1 MKGTIFAGFIGCIL
15 LVSALGLAQSAD
27 RPVISLMIDADIAA
41 SPSDDQGREASQLL
55 HEIELKLEDN
65 GLNATFF
72 APYDLINSPARLRM
86 TALGRDNFEL
96 GMSGN
101 NSNERL
107 SAKTFS
113 EQKAILQKSMEAIES
128 CRVCGKNEI
137 AVWGFMP
144 QSFDQNEDTYKVLD
158 QLGIQYDTGFQAGVI
173 FAPGHE
179 TDVWPYKVEGHKFYA
194 VPVST
199 YDLSGQKVPLQDR
212 YFDENGLTSTQWYD
226 ALVDKFNQIQG
237 KDEPMAIILTKS
249 VSSSGDYFDAYVNF
263 LDFATSKGAS
273 FVATKDLVNMSRK
286 EAYLPPA
293 VASDDLKEDKPI
305 GISIEAIGSTNATN
319 TNEAN
324 NSSEECPTCGK
335 NGQINASITN

>member
-1 MKGTIFAGFIGCIL
+1 MKGTIFSSFIGCIL
-15 LVSALGLAQSAD
+15 LVSALGLAQPAD

-41 SPSDDQGREASQLL
+41 SPSDDQGRETSQLL
-55 HEIELKLEDN
+55 HEIELKLEEK

-72 APYDLINSPARLRM
+72 APYDLVITPARLRM

-107 SAKTFS
+107 STMTFS
-113 EQKAILQKSMEAIES
+113 EQKAILEKSLEAIES

-144 QSFDQNEDTYKVLD
+144 QSFDQNEDTYKILD
-158 QLGIQYDTGFQAGVI
+158 QLGIQYDTGFQAGII

-179 TDVWPYKVEGHKFYA
+179 SDVWPYKVEGHKFYA

-212 YFDENGLTSTQWYD
+212 YFHENGLTSDQWYN
-226 ALVDKFNQIQG
+226 ALVDKFNQVEG
-237 KDEPMAIILTKS
+237 KNEPMVIILTKS
-249 VSSSGDYFDAYVNF
+249 ISGSGEYLGAYANF

-273 FVATKDLVNMSRK
+273 FVATKDLVNMSRE
-286 EAYLPPA
+286 EAFVPTA
-293 VASDDLKEDKPI
+293 RTSNDQKDDKPI
-305 GISIEAIGSTNATN
+305 GISIDAQGEAVAPTNAT
-319 TNEAN
+319 

>member
-1 MKGTIFAGFIGCIL
+1 MKGTIFRSLLGCIL
-15 LVSALGLAQSAD
+15 LVTAMGLAQSAD
-27 RPVISLMIDADIAA
+27 RPVISLMIDADIIA
-41 SPSDDQGREASQLL
+41 SPSDDQAREASSLL
-55 HEIELKLEDN
+55 HEIEMKLEDK
-65 GLNATFF
+65 GLNGTFF
-72 APYDLINSPARLRM
+72 APYNFINSPARLRL
-86 TALGRDNFEL
+86 TALGRDDFEL

-107 SAKTFS
+107 STMTFS
-113 EQKAILQKSMEAIES
+113 EQKTILQKSMNAIKS
-128 CRVCGKNEI
+128 CRVCGVNEI

-158 QLGIQYDTGFQAGVI
+158 QLGIQYNTGFQAGLI

-179 TDVWPYKVEGHKFYA
+179 SDVWPYKVEGHKFYA

-199 YDLSGQKVPLQDR
+199 YDLSGQKVPLQDK
-212 YFDENGLTSTQWYD
+212 YFDDNGLTSTQWHD

-237 KDEPMAIILTKS
+237 KNEPMAIILTKS
-249 VSSSGDYFDAYVNF
+249 VSGSGDYFDAFGNF
-263 LDFATSKGAS
+263 LDFAVSKGAS
-273 FVATKDLVNMSRK
+273 FVATKDLVNMSRE

-305 GISIEAIGSTNATN
+305 GISIEAQSEDMAPTNAT
-319 TNEAN
+319 

-335 NGQINASITN
+335 NGQINASISN